1 MSNVPRIQALE
12 ASYRRT
18 LPAFRVGDSIK
29 VHYRIKEGEKER
41 VQVFQGTVIRRGGNG
56 IGATFTV
63 RKLSFGVGVE
73 RIYPLHTPR
82 IEKVEILGT
91 GHARRA
97 RLYYLR
103 DRAGKAARL
112 REGAQREGEAVE
124 TESGDGGE
132 AKAED

>member
-1 MSNVPRIQALE
+1 MSTVPRIQALE

-124 TESGDGGE
+124 TESGE